1 MDTSH
6 VKINIL
12 SPGRFHVCDLAREL
26 DKNGFDVK
34 FYSFVPTRRAVKF
47 GLPKHCSKSVIGIMA
62 PFLLLERAIFKHS
75 KWPRVLRVIVQDYIT
90 GIYMRRCDICIA
102 MSGSFLFAIKRAKKQ
117 GAIVILERGSKHI
130 LEQKRILDHIKEIQP
145 QANTV
150 PDINVKREL
159 KGYQIA
165 DYIAIPSEHVR
176 LSFEIHKYPRKKLFI
191 NPYGVDLSMFNHVS
205 SVDKQY
211 DLIMVGTWCYQ
222 KGCDLIM
229 EVVKELDLKF
239 LHVGAIG
246 DLPFPDHGNFT
257 HVNPVDQSKLNDYYQ
272 LARIFIFPSRQD
284 GFGMVLSQAMACNL
298 PIVGSPDCG
307 APDLKEMIEFPQY
320 ITIIRNYSV
329 KAIRTAIEDS
339 LSNLNKLK
347 GIQYA
352 GAAIQ
357 NLTWEAYGKRYTQ
370 FLNTIIEQ
378 NGI

>member
-1 MDTSH
+1 MNKSN

-34 FYSFVPTRRAVKF
+34 FYSFVPTQRAVKF

-90 GIYMRRCDICIA
+90 SIYMRRCDICIA
-102 MSGSFLFAIKRAKKQ
+102 MSGSFLFATKRAKKQ
-117 GAIVILERGSKHI
+117 GAFVILERGSKHI

-320 ITIIRNYSV
+320 ITIIRDYSV
-329 KAIRTAIEDS
+329 KAIRIAIEDS

-347 GIQYA
+347 EIQYA
-352 GAAIQ
+352 GDAIH
-357 NLTWEAYGKRYTQ
+357 NLTWEAYGRRYAQ
-370 FLNTIIEQ
+370 FLNKIINQ
-378 NGI
+378 